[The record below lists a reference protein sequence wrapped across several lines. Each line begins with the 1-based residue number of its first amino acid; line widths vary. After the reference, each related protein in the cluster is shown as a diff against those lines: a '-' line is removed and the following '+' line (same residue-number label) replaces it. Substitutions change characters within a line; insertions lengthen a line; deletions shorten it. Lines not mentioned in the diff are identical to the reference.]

1 LVAIISSTCF
11 QGACASAREFVQ
23 APGVRCCLGGGLAGL
38 FFAPPLFLGLL
49 PLSRAALG
57 CRSQSGCC
65 PD

>member
-1 LVAIISSTCF
+1 LLPGRF
-11 QGACASAREFVQ
+11 PLGREFVE
-23 APGVRCCLGGGLAGL
+23 ALGVRRCPGGGLAGL

-49 PLSRAALG
+49 PLSRAALS